1 MLFSDIE
8 QAVID
13 GRVDAGVI
21 IHENRFTYRQKGLTC
36 LKDLGEFWEKKTN
49 APIPLGGIITRR
61 RFSPGMQSQ
70 IDSLIRNSVEFAF
83 RFYPGITEYVKQHA
97 QEMEETVMRQH
108 IDLYVNN
115 YSIDLGDTGKTA
127 VTTLLDV
134 YGQVNGVEVSS
145 GQLFS
150 GTVHQPSFLS
160 ALE

>member
-8 QAVID
+8 QAVLD
-13 GRVDAGVI
+13 GTVDAGVI

-61 RFSPGMQSQ
+61 SFSSGLQLQ
-70 IDSLIRNSVEFAF
+70 IDSLIRKSVEYAF

-115 YSIDLGDTGKTA
+115 YSIDLGETGKTA
-127 VTTLLDV
+127 VHTLLDV
-134 YGQVNGVEVSS
+134 YGQVNGVEVSHAR
-145 GQLFS
+145 LFS
-150 GTVHQPSFLS
+150 GTMDQPSILS